1 MRSRFS
7 EIQINSHL
15 KLVLAIFV
23 YFNKRKQLK
32 NYEKLFILPQKL
44 LSSDIQ
50 FFVFPSTQHFSPES
64 Y

>member
-44 LSSDIQ
+44 LS
-50 FFVFPSTQHFSPES
+50 
-64 Y
+64 